1 MKFLLIGYNEIDGLG
16 QHVASLNTN
25 LNNMGH
31 KSKAIFLH
39 KSKKEN
45 NNTIKIKRSLFHR
58 IIFFILEFLKKDFSN
73 LFSFGNTTIKYKSI
87 KNFFRF

>member
-58 IIFFILEFLKKDFSN
+58 IIFKLHLLRSN
-73 LFSFGNTTIKYKSI
+73 RLFYYEYFT
-87 KNFFRF
+87 